1 MAFINQLE
9 PWGLLREFSLAPPAG
24 FRSLT
29 SVDGVP
35 MFDTPFD
42 LLTTADDSMRAS
54 LRRVPGL
61 SRLLRW
67 RTRFVGSTVSE
78 YALFPPG
85 ADPLAM
91 ARQLRVEQGG
101 ARALLIVKDLPAQ
114 SPLLS
119 AEENAW
125 TAAFAQAC
133 MAEGFVLLD
142 GQALA
147 WVPIDFADEDAY
159 LARLSA
165 SRRKNIRRKLRSRA
179 DLDIQAVATGPALAV
194 PAQLDEMIALYENV
208 YAQSEIHFDRLQP
221 AYLRG
226 LFTDADSG
234 GTVFLYRHAGRLIG
248 WNLCYE
254 YRGRLVDKYI
264 GLAYPEARTHNLYAV
279 SWMHNLAH
287 ARERGLSA
295 YVAGW
300 TDAEVK
306 ASLGAR
312 FTPTRHAVFAR
323 NRLLRAVLRRMAGR
337 FEAEAAS

>member
-9 PWGLLREFSLAPPAG
+9 PWGLLREFSLAPPPG

-29 SVDGVP
+29 SLDGVP

-42 LLTTADDSMRAS
+42 LLTTADDTMRAS

-61 SRLLRW
+61 PRLLRW

-78 YALFPPG
+78 YAWFPSG
-85 ADPLAM
+85 VDPRTM
-91 ARQLRVEQGG
+91 ARQLRVEQGN
-101 ARALLIVKDLPAQ
+101 ARALLIVKDLPTH

-119 AEENAW
+119 ADENAW
-125 TAAFAQAC
+125 AVAFAQAC
-133 MAEGFVLLD
+133 QTEGFVLMD

-147 WVPIDFADEDAY
+147 WVPIDFADEDEY

-179 DLDIQAVATGPALAV
+179 DLNIHAVATGPALAA
-194 PAQLDEMIALYENV
+194 PALLDEMIALYENV
-208 YAQSEIHFDRLQP
+208 YAQSQIHFDRLQP

-234 GTVFLYRHAGRLIG
+234 GTVFLYRHADRLVG

-254 YRGRLVDKYI
+254 FGGRLVDKYI

-295 YVAGW
+295 YIAGW
-300 TDAEVK
+300 TDTEVK

-323 NRLLRAVLRRMAGR
+323 NRLLRALLRRVAGR
-337 FEAEAAS
+337 FQAEAAS